1 MYSLLM
7 LYLYRRKRIPLTSLV
22 KGILLFNWWRTSD
35 SNPFMSKCFSPVC
48 LPHLPAMFFNWS
60 RREVTILAIRGPQPR
75 VYPSTLLRGI
85 L

>member
-1 MYSLLM
+1 M

-22 KGILLFNWWRTSD
+22 KGILL
-35 SNPFMSKCFSPVC
+35 
-48 LPHLPAMFFNWS
+48 FNWS